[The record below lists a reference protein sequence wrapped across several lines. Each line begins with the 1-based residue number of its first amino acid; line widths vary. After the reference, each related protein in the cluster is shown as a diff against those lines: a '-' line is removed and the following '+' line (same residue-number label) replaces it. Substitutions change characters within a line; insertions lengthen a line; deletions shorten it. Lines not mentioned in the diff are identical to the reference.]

1 MQDNQ
6 YKILIKSLKGL
17 TRFIEDRNY
26 ILKSMMAADGYQDFL
41 LRERAQDLQAEDRG
55 GLLSA
60 VGSVVDLSAIPDR
73 IIDAFSGIKIPGVE
87 PKREPF
93 AQGGVVGT
101 QPIIDLS
108 PNESGV
114 YTASSETPSLEESGV
129 ENAIVKATSSEIEA
143 FDVDSKLMDAFGRA
157 LALPARAA
165 AAGLLDLMSKV
176 PEPGEDD
183 SGPSVKGEMV
193 RVREAFDLPGDKK
206 EGTDDDDKKK
216 RKITW
221 YEWLI
226 EQFFGGKK
234 KNDGGGQP
242 LLSGSTTA
250 GLLPTSSLVN
260 RTSLAKGDGIPWSGR
275 QQHGYGGGSFGYG
288 DGFKHGIVRG
298 DLASRSAQRGPTS
311 GHGFANLG
319 NFFGAG
325 GVQNITNSKSMF
337 GGALNF
343 GKKMFAAS
351 PMGMAAKG
359 IGNIW
364 NRFRGGDT
372 NTNIEASA
380 QTNNLNE
387 LTQKVQ
393 SENRQKII
401 EGTTAATN
409 KIQSQ
414 SPAPASA
421 PKGASKGPTPMGQ
434 GSSEAIPKI
443 RVSAYFDEYTV
454 TSQF

>member
-17 TRFIEDRNY
+17 TKFIEDRNF

-242 LLSGSTTA
+242 LLS
-250 GLLPTSSLVN
+250 
-260 RTSLAKGDGIPWSGR
+260 
-275 QQHGYGGGSFGYG
+275 
-288 DGFKHGIVRG
+288 
-298 DLASRSAQRGPTS
+298 
-311 GHGFANLG
+311 
-319 NFFGAG
+319 
-325 GVQNITNSKSMF
+325 
-337 GGALNF
+337 
-343 GKKMFAAS
+343 
-351 PMGMAAKG
+351 
-359 IGNIW
+359 
-364 NRFRGGDT
+364 
-372 NTNIEASA
+372 
-380 QTNNLNE
+380 
-387 LTQKVQ
+387 
-393 SENRQKII
+393 
-401 EGTTAATN
+401 
-409 KIQSQ
+409 
-414 SPAPASA
+414 
-421 PKGASKGPTPMGQ
+421 
-434 GSSEAIPKI
+434 
-443 RVSAYFDEYTV
+443 
-454 TSQF
+454 